1 MFKICLNFT
10 QIQSFFHLPAF
21 TNISRPFDWASGL
34 PVTPFPHPSPFP
46 VSQLADTRTLVHA
59 VDLDT
64 YQAVYQ
70 QDSAVADGSFFQQ
83 LSAQMVQENRQVI
96 HLWEDVWQNKPTIV
110 HSRLLALTGRSERI
124 PARLTKAE
132 RIDRPTLDQFL
143 TTHHLQVPTQSK
155 YKYGLFLPERY
166 FRVLS
171 PDFRAQYTQ
180 PGMGELLVAV
190 ATFSFPRS
198 VTRHEQPF
206 RSYEMVRFAN
216 HIFTT
221 VVGGLDKLL
230 KAFVT
235 DQYSLHPPADG
246 YPLIDVMTYADRDW
260 SDGRSYEHLGFE
272 RIGSTAPQTFWLNPA
287 SNIRYYP
294 HRLPDALT
302 EADLPAQG
310 FIPVVNAGSIKF
322 IKPFYPNEP

>member
-1 MFKICLNFT
+1 MP
-10 QIQSFFHLPAF
+10 HP
-21 TNISRPFDWASGL
+21 PDWASGL

-59 VDLDT
+59 IDLAT
-64 YQAVYQ
+64 YQALYQ
-70 QDSAVADGSFFQQ
+70 QNSAIADGSFFQD
-83 LSAQMVQENRQVI
+83 LSVELAQDGWQTV
-96 HLWEDVWQNKPTIV
+96 HLWEDVRRTKPTIV
-110 HSRLLALTGRSERI
+110 RSRLQALTGQSERI
-124 PARLTKAE
+124 PARLTNVQ

-155 YKYGLFLPERY
+155 YKYGLFLPKRY

-171 PDFRAQYTQ
+171 PDFRARYTRDTDD
-180 PGMGELLVAV
+180 ELLVAV

-216 HIFTT
+216 HVFTT

-235 DQYSLHPPADG
+235 DQYSLHPPAEG
-246 YPLIDVMTYADRDW
+246 HPFIDVMTYADRDW
-260 SDGRSYEHLGFE
+260 SDGRSYERLGFE
-272 RIGSTAPQTFWLNPA
+272 RVGITAPQTFWLDPA
-287 SNIRYYP
+287 SYVRYYP
-294 HRLPDALT
+294 HRLPEDLSET
-302 EADLPAQG
+302 DLPARG
-310 FIPVVNAGSIKF
+310 FLPVVNAGSIKF
-322 IKPFYPNEP
+322 IKPFYPN